1 MTTKETNTEEN
12 TDVVQKSADETSLIT
27 LVAELVRKQDTRIDN
42 QEETF
47 GKRFEALETLIKEA
61 NKNPVDSGVEAE
73 NKPKTED
80 AKDVGDKVTAGNDV
94 APKPSD
100 SQASIIAP
108 AVEDSKTDT
117 SGLKMENKAEDED
130 EKKDEK
136 KEDVEKTDE
145 DEKKDEKK
153 EYAKEVTKS
162 DDGTEYEIIK
172 TVRPILKTNQVE
184 ATAIP
189 TGYQVLK
196 AIISGFNGKT
206 SSVEESLTIAYNKL
220 EAGEFGTGLPTGGYV

>member
-12 TDVVQKSADETSLIT
+12 TDVVQKSDDSSLVS
-27 LVAELVRKQDTRIDN
+27 LVAELVRKQDAQIKSQD
-42 QEETF
+42 ETF
-47 GKRFEALETLIKEA
+47 GKKFDALEALIKEA

-80 AKDVGDKVTAGNDV
+80 ANDVGDKVTAGNDV

-108 AVEDSKTDT
+108 AVEGSKTDT
-117 SGLKMENKAEDED
+117 SGLKMENKADDED

-153 EYAKEVTKS
+153 EDTKEVSKS
-162 DDGTEYEIIK
+162 DDSEYEIIK

-184 ATAIP
+184 ASAIP
-189 TGYQVLK
+189 TGYQILK
-196 AIISGFNGKT
+196 AIIGGWNGKT
-206 SSVEESLTIAYNKL
+206 SSAEESLTIAYNKL
-220 EAGEFGTGLPTGGYV
+220 ENGEFGTGLPTGGYV

>member
-12 TDVVQKSADETSLIT
+12 TDVVQKSDDTSLVS
-27 LVAELVRKQDTRIDN
+27 LVAELVRKQDAQIKT

-47 GKRFEALETLIKEA
+47 GKKFEALETLIKEA
-61 NKNPVDSGVEAE
+61 NKNPVDSGSETE

-80 AKDVGDKVTAGNDV
+80 KNDVGDKVTIGNDI

-108 AVEDSKTDT
+108 AVESSSTDKG
-117 SGLKMENKAEDED
+117 GLKMENKADED

-145 DEKKDEKK
+145 DKKDEKK
-153 EYAKEVTKS
+153 EDKEVSKS
-162 DDGTEYEIIK
+162 DDSEYEIIK
-172 TVRPILKTNQVE
+172 TVRPILKTSQVE
-184 ATAIP
+184 VSQIP

-196 AIISGFNGKT
+196 AIINGWNGKT
-206 SSVEESLTIAYNKL
+206 SSAEESLTIAYNKL
-220 EAGEFGTGLPTGGYV
+220 ESGEFGTGLPTGGYV